1 MVFSILFELG
11 KTSAIVFLLNDYFRR
26 HYPSEHNKFF
36 LDIAFNMIYAYS
48 YCQIYMNNGL
58 SYINIKAP
66 FLANYLKDIFE
77 NNVKKIS
84 TIDVVKDG
92 RVVKNYITSEP
103 LEYISDY
110 DFLIFIDNQTNPS
123 NIKIIRDEK
132 KYDYDKCDI
141 KFILI
146 EFCIS
151 DKKYLIELA
160 NKNFNFYIE
169 NNIFDKNFFIYYLR
183 YFHEDKIEIDE
194 TSLQMDE
201 ITLKIIDQNADIKT
215 IDFTKDFKQY
225 IHLNKNS
232 YEIVTGS

>member
-1 MVFSILFELG
+1 MIFSTLFEFG
-11 KTSAIVFLLNDYFRR
+11 KTFAIGFLLNDYFRR
-26 HYPSEHNKFF
+26 HYPSEHNEIL
-36 LDIAFNMIYAYS
+36 LDIAFNTIYVYS
-48 YCQIYMNNGL
+48 YCQIQINNVL
-58 SYINIKAP
+58 FYISIKAP

-123 NIKIIRDEK
+123 NIKIIRVEK

-160 NKNFNFYIE
+160 NEKFNFYVE
-169 NNIFDKNFFIYYLR
+169 NNIFDKNFFIYYLL

-194 TSLQMDE
+194 TMLQMDE
-201 ITLKIIDQNADIKT
+201 ITLKIIDQNVDVKT
-215 IDFTKDFKQY
+215 IDFTKDFNQY
-225 IHLNKNS
+225 IKLNKNS
-232 YEIVTGS
+232 YEIITSS